1 MCKVSDYAHLA
12 GRENMVEAPVE
23 DKRISLK
30 EAVHLVGDGS
40 HLFWGGFGFQRPPMA
55 FAHELVR
62 QNKRDLTLYT
72 CGSEMDIDILSGAK
86 VASRYELAF
95 YAIEGIGLVPNI
107 QRRIREGVIE
117 IEDYSN
123 LAMVMRFL
131 GGALGIP
138 FMPLKSM
145 LGTDMLVKKKFREK
159 KAEVINCPF
168 TGEKVVLVPSVRPDF
183 SIIHAQRVDREGN
196 VQIDGIKGEDVEG
209 ARAGKKVIVLAEE
222 MVDSEFIRSQP
233 DQTVIPNIY
242 VTHVVECPWGSYPM
256 MVYNYYDYDMEH
268 IRMYYDQCK
277 TEEGWQ
283 KYCEHY
289 VTGVNNHAEYL
300 QKIGMERL
308 MKHKARKPFPY

>member
-1 MCKVSDYAHLA
+1 L
-12 GRENMVEAPVE
+12 VETPVE
-23 DKRISLK
+23 DKRITLK
-30 EAVHLVGDGS
+30 EAVKLVPDGA

-62 QNKRDLTLYT
+62 QKRSNLTIYT
-72 CGSEMDIDILSGAK
+72 CGSEMDLDIMVGAR
-86 VASRYELAF
+86 VVSRLEVAF
-95 YAIEGIGLVPNI
+95 YAIEGIGLVPNV
-107 QRRIREGVIE
+107 QRRIREGAIQ

-123 LAMVMRFL
+123 LAMALRFL
-131 GGALGIP
+131 GGSLGVP

-145 LGTDMLVKKKFREK
+145 LGTDMLTKKGFRTK
-159 KAEVINCPF
+159 KAELMTCPF

-183 SIIHAQRVDREGN
+183 SIVHASRVDREGN

-209 ARAGKKVIVLAEE
+209 GRAGKKVIVLAEE
-222 MVDSEFIRSQP
+222 IVDTEFVRCQP

-268 IRMYYDQCK
+268 VRMYYEQCK

-283 KYCEHY
+283 KYCEEY
-289 VTGVNNHAEYL
+289 ITGVDDHDEFL
-300 QKIGMERL
+300 QKIGIKRL
-308 MKHKARKPFPY
+308 LKLKAKKPLPY

>member
-1 MCKVSDYAHLA
+1 MKTL
-12 GRENMVEAPVE
+12 VEAPIE
-23 DKRISLK
+23 DKRITLK
-30 EAVHLVGDGS
+30 EAVKLVPDGS

-62 QNKRDLTLYT
+62 QKKRGLTIYT

-86 VASRYELAF
+86 VVSRYELAF

-107 QRRIREGVIE
+107 QRRVREGSIE

-131 GGALGIP
+131 GGALGVP

-145 LGTDMLVKKKFREK
+145 LGTDMLAKKKFRAH
-159 KAEVINCPF
+159 KAEIMDCPF

-183 SIIHAQRVDREGN
+183 SIIHAQRVDQEGN

-209 ARAGKKVIVLAEE
+209 ARAGKKVIVMTEE
-222 MVDSEFIRSQP
+222 IVDAEFIRSQP
-233 DQTVIPNIY
+233 DQTIIPNIY
-242 VTHVVECPWGSYPM
+242 VTHVVECPWGSHPM

-268 IRMYYDQCK
+268 VRTYYDQCK

-283 KYCEHY
+283 KYCQDY
-289 VTGVNNHAEYL
+289 ITSVNSHNEFL

-308 MKHKARKPFPY
+308 MKHKAKKPFPY

>member
-1 MCKVSDYAHLA
+1 MKQ
-12 GRENMVEAPVE
+12 MVDSSVE
-23 DKRISLK
+23 DKRITLK
-30 EAVHLVGDGS
+30 EAVSLVSDGS

-62 QNKRDLTLYT
+62 QKKKGLTIYT

-86 VASRYELAF
+86 VVSRYELAF

-107 QRRIREGVIE
+107 QRRIREGSIE

-131 GGALGIP
+131 GGALGVP

-145 LGTDMLVKKKFREK
+145 LGTDMLAKKRFREK
-159 KAEVINCPF
+159 KAEIMECPF
-168 TGEKVVLVPSVRPDF
+168 TREKVVLVPSVRPDF
-183 SIIHAQRVDREGN
+183 SIVHAQRVDKEGN
-196 VQIDGIKGEDVEG
+196 VQIEGIKGEDVEG

-222 MVDSEFIRSQP
+222 IVDTEFIRAQP
-233 DQTVIPNIY
+233 DQTIIPNIY
-242 VTHVVECPWGSYPM
+242 VTHVVECPWGSFPM

-268 IRMYYDQCK
+268 VRMYYDQCK

-283 KYCEHY
+283 KYCEDY
-289 VTGVNNHAEYL
+289 ITSVNSHAEYL
-300 QKIGMERL
+300 QKIGMECL

>member
-1 MCKVSDYAHLA
+1 M
-12 GRENMVEAPVE
+12 EAPVE
-23 DKRISLK
+23 DKRITLK
-30 EAVHLVGDGS
+30 EAVNLVQDGA

-62 QNKRDLTLYT
+62 QKKRKLTIYT
-72 CGSEMDIDILSGAK
+72 CGSEVDIDILSGAC
-86 VASRYELAF
+86 VVSRFELAF
-95 YAIEGIGLVPNI
+95 FAIEGIGLVPNI

-123 LAMVMRFL
+123 LAMALRFL
-131 GGALGIP
+131 GGALGVP

-145 LGTDMLVKKKFREK
+145 LGTDLLAKSRFRPK
-159 KAEVINCPF
+159 KAEVIDCPF

-183 SIIHAQRVDREGN
+183 SIIHASRVDREGN
-196 VQIDGIKGEDVEG
+196 VQIDGIRGEDIEG
-209 ARAGKKVIVLAEE
+209 ARAGKKVIILAEE
-222 MVDSEFIRSQP
+222 IVDSEFTRAQP

-242 VTHVVECPWGSYPM
+242 VHHVVECPWGSYPM

-283 KYCEHY
+283 KYCEEY
-289 VTGVNNHAEYL
+289 ITSVGNHMEFL
-300 QKIGMERL
+300 TKIGIERL
-308 MKHKARKPFPY
+308 LKRKAKKPLPY

>member
-1 MCKVSDYAHLA
+1 LVKDL
-12 GRENMVEAPVE
+12 VEAPVE
-23 DKRISLK
+23 DKRITLK
-30 EAVHLVGDGS
+30 EAVKLVPDGA

-62 QNKRDLTLYT
+62 QKKKGLTIYT

-86 VASRYELAF
+86 VVSRYELAF

-107 QRRIREGVIE
+107 QRRIREGTIE

-131 GGALGIP
+131 GGALGVP

-145 LGTDMLVKKKFREK
+145 LGTDMLAKKRFREK
-159 KAEVINCPF
+159 KAKVIDCPF

-183 SIIHAQRVDREGN
+183 SIVHAQRVDQEGN
-196 VQIDGIKGEDVEG
+196 VQIDGIKGEDIEG
-209 ARAGKKVIVLAEE
+209 ARAGKKVIAIAEE
-222 MVDSEFIRSQP
+222 IVDTEFIRSQP
-233 DQTVIPNIY
+233 DHTVIPNIY

-268 IRMYYDQCK
+268 VRMYYDQCK

-283 KYCEHY
+283 KYCEDY
-289 VTGVNNHAEYL
+289 ITSVNSHAEFL
-300 QKIGMERL
+300 EKIGMERF
-308 MKHKARKPFPY
+308 MKHKAKKPFPY

>member
-1 MCKVSDYAHLA
+1 MLTL
-12 GRENMVEAPVE
+12 VEAPIE
-23 DKRISLK
+23 DKRIPLE
-30 EAVHLVGDGS
+30 EAVKLVPDGS

-62 QNKRDLTLYT
+62 QNKRNLTIYT
-72 CGSEMDIDILSGAK
+72 CGAEMDIDILSGAK
-86 VASRYELAF
+86 VVSRFELAF

-107 QRRIREGVIE
+107 QRRVREGVIE

-123 LAMVMRFL
+123 LAMALRFL
-131 GGALGIP
+131 GGALGVP

-145 LGTDMLVKKKFREK
+145 LGTDILAKKRFRPK
-159 KAEVINCPF
+159 KAEVIDCPF

-183 SIIHAQRVDREGN
+183 SILHAQRVDREGN

-209 ARAGKKVIVLAEE
+209 GRAGKKVIVLAEE
-222 MVDSEFIRSQP
+222 IVDSEFIRSQP
-233 DQTVIPNIY
+233 DQTVIPNVY

-268 IRMYYDQCK
+268 VRMYYDQCK

-283 KYCEHY
+283 KYCSEY
-289 VTGVNNHAEYL
+289 ITGVNNRIEFL
-300 QKIGMERL
+300 QKIGIERL
-308 MKHKARKPFPY
+308 MKLKAKRPLPY

>member
-1 MCKVSDYAHLA
+1 LVKTL
-12 GRENMVEAPVE
+12 VEAPIE
-23 DKRISLK
+23 DKRITLK
-30 EAVHLVGDGS
+30 EAVKLVPDGS

-62 QNKRDLTLYT
+62 QKKRGLTIYT

-86 VASRYELAF
+86 VVSRYELAF

-107 QRRIREGVIE
+107 QRRVREGSIE

-131 GGALGIP
+131 GGALGVP

-145 LGTDMLVKKKFREK
+145 LGTDMLAKKKFRAH
-159 KAEVINCPF
+159 KAEIMDCPF

-183 SIIHAQRVDREGN
+183 SIIHAQRVDQEGN

-209 ARAGKKVIVLAEE
+209 ARAGKKVIVMTEE
-222 MVDSEFIRSQP
+222 IVDAEFIRSQP
-233 DQTVIPNIY
+233 DQTIIPNIY
-242 VTHVVECPWGSYPM
+242 VTHVVECPWGSHPM

-268 IRMYYDQCK
+268 VRTYYDQCK

-283 KYCEHY
+283 KYCQEY
-289 VTGVNNHAEYL
+289 ITSVNSHNEFL

-308 MKHKARKPFPY
+308 MKHKAKKPFPY

>member
-1 MCKVSDYAHLA
+1 VKIL
-12 GRENMVEAPVE
+12 VEAPIE
-23 DKRISLK
+23 DKRITLK
-30 EAVHLVGDGS
+30 EAVKLVPDGS

-62 QNKRDLTLYT
+62 QKKRGLTIYT

-86 VASRYELAF
+86 VVSRYELAF

-107 QRRIREGVIE
+107 QRRVREGSIE

-131 GGALGIP
+131 GGALGVP

-145 LGTDMLVKKKFREK
+145 LGTDMLAKKKFRAH
-159 KAEVINCPF
+159 KAEIMDCPF

-183 SIIHAQRVDREGN
+183 SIIHAQRVDQEGN

-209 ARAGKKVIVLAEE
+209 ARAGKKVIVMTEE
-222 MVDSEFIRSQP
+222 IVDAEFIRSQP
-233 DQTVIPNIY
+233 DQTIIPNIY
-242 VTHVVECPWGSYPM
+242 VTHVVECPWGSHPM

-268 IRMYYDQCK
+268 VRTYYDQCK

-283 KYCEHY
+283 KYCQEY
-289 VTGVNNHAEYL
+289 ITSVNSHNEFL

-308 MKHKARKPFPY
+308 MKHKAKKPFPY